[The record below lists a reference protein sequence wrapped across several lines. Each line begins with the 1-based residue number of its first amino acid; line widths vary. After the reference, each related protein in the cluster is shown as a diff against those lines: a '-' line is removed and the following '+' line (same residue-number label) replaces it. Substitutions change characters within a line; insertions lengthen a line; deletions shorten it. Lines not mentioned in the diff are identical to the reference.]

1 MITVLRKSFLT
12 VAAMAGMLAVF
23 AGCDDEKEIK
33 AKDLPGAAR
42 EFIAQYFPEE
52 SVLYA
57 EKDRDDKTVTYN
69 VRLSDGTEVEFDESG
84 EWISVDCNLSPV
96 PAGIVPAAI
105 YTHLE
110 SYVPEGTQIFKI
122 EKMWGGYEI
131 EIRDGRD
138 LIYDAEGNFV
148 REDRG

>member
-69 VRLSDGTEVEFDESG
+69 VRLSDGTEIEFDESG
-84 EWISVDCNLSPV
+84 VWTSVDCNLSPV
-96 PAGIVPAAI
+96 PDGIVPDAI
-105 YTHLE
+105 LTHLE
-110 SYVPEGTQIFKI
+110 SYVPGGTQIFKI